1 MSQAI
6 LAYLQRAEDG
16 VTIAEISLATGLTG
30 EAVWFALGEMARA
43 GWVIG
48 CARAN
53 RPPLFHAIVRLGP
66 CDWCGLVDHHLV
78 AGMCPSCMV
87 RSTGLN
93 LLPTGPLPIRLAP
106 IPGVGPVTPQT
117 EGATP

>member
-16 VTIAEISLATGLTG
+16 VTIAEISLA
-30 EAVWFALGEMARA
+30 
-43 GWVIG
+43 
-48 CARAN
+48 
-53 RPPLFHAIVRLGP
+53 
-66 CDWCGLVDHHLV
+66 
-78 AGMCPSCMV
+78 
-87 RSTGLN
+87 TGLN